1 MTAVATAPT
10 APAVVRG
17 AHRKRAVPER
27 IPFTR
32 ILGVELRKMFDT
44 RSGFW
49 LIASIGITAVLA
61 TTATIIFAP
70 DDELTYEAF
79 ASAIGFPM
87 AVILP
92 MIAILLVTSE
102 WSQRS
107 GLTTFTLVP
116 HRGRVISAKAIVAV
130 GVAVVSMFLAAG
142 IGAVGN
148 IVGTAIAGVETTW
161 NIGLEEF
168 SLIVLANVVG
178 LLMGFML
185 GVLTRNS
192 AAAIVVYF
200 VYALLLPTI
209 SNYLA
214 STQEWWADNAAWF
227 DFNYATSALFNEH
240 LTGEQW
246 AQLSTAGL
254 IWLIVPLAVGLR
266 LVLRSEIK

>member
-1 MTAVATAPT
+1 MTTVATAPS
-10 APAVVRG
+10 VGRG
-17 AHRKRAVPER
+17 ASPER
-27 IPFTR
+27 VAPEPIPFTR

-49 LIASIGITAVLA
+49 LMASIGITAVLA
-61 TTATIIFAP
+61 TAATIVFAP
-70 DDELTYEAF
+70 EDELDYEAF

-87 AVILP
+87 TVILP

-107 GLTTFTLVP
+107 GLTTFTLLP
-116 HRGRVISAKAIVAV
+116 RRGRAISAKATVAV
-130 GVAVVSMFLAAG
+130 GVAVASMILAAG

-148 IVGTAIAGVETTW
+148 IVGTAIAGVDTTW

-168 SLIVLANVVG
+168 SLIVLANVIG

-185 GVLTRNS
+185 GVLMRNS
-192 AAAIVVYF
+192 AAAIVAYF

-209 SNYLA
+209 SSYLA
-214 STQEWWADNAAWF
+214 STQQWWADNAAWF

-246 AQLSTAGL
+246 AQLGTAGL
-254 IWLIVPLAVGLR
+254 IWLVVPLAVGLR
-266 LVLRSEIK
+266 LVLRSEVK